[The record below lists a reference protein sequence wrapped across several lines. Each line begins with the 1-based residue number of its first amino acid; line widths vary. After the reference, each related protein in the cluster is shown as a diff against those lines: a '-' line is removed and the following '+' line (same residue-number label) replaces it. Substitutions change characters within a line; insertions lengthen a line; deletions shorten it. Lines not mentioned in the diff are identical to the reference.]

1 MRTIV
6 RSRHRRNHVAIYAPR
21 SGGLYERHPVRVGG
35 AERQMALLAQSLAA
49 NGSRAAHIVFPPGDP
64 VIPEGLQL
72 ELIDR
77 GPSADAHTVVGR
89 LLEGMRIWRALRRAD
104 ADIYV
109 FRGSAPALG
118 VGGLFCRMHR
128 RHLVFS
134 SANDVD
140 FTLERLLD
148 RRHRSG
154 LYRFGVRSVSALVV
168 QSEQQLAMARDVF
181 PGVPRTVVIPS
192 FGEPP
197 QDLPPKRDPPLAF
210 LWIGR
215 LIEYKQPMQFLQL
228 ARQMPDMRFWMIGVD
243 NESDAVAA
251 RVRAEAAE
259 LQNLELLDPAPHA
272 PTMELLSQA
281 VALVSTSRLEGMPNV
296 FLEAWNRGIP
306 VLSLEFDPDGVI
318 ERERLGIAADGSWE
332 RFVEGARALWDDGPR
347 RAEAGFRARD
357 YVRKTYSPDA
367 VASRWGDLLAEL
379 AGVPTDSGP
388 WRERRLYAAGSGE

>member
-1 MRTIV
+1 MSTRA
-6 RSRHRRNHVAIYAPR
+6 RSRHRRNRVAIYMPR
-21 SGGLYERHPVRVGG
+21 SGPMYERHPLLTGG
-35 AERQMALLAQSLAA
+35 AERQMTLLAQSLSA
-49 NGSRAAHIVFPPGDP
+49 NGIRVAHIVFPPGDP
-64 VIPEGLQL
+64 VIPEGHQL
-72 ELIDR
+72 ELVGR
-77 GPSADAHTVVGR
+77 GPSADAHTVKGQ
-89 LLEGMRIWRALRRAD
+89 LLEAVRIWRALRRAD

-118 VGGLFCRMHR
+118 VGGLFCRMYR

-134 SANDVD
+134 SANDFD
-140 FTLERLLD
+140 FTLERMSD
-148 RRHRSG
+148 RPHRSG

-181 PGVPRTVVIPS
+181 PTVPRTVVIPS

-215 LIEYKQPMQFLQL
+215 LIEYKQPPQFLEL
-228 ARQMPDMRFWMIGVD
+228 ARQMPDLRFWMIGVD
-243 NESDAVAA
+243 RESDPVAH

-259 LQNLELLDPAPHA
+259 LPNLQLLDPAPHA
-272 PTMELLSQA
+272 PTMELISQA

-318 ERERLGIAADGSWE
+318 ERERLGIAANGSWE
-332 RFVEGARALWDDGPR
+332 RFVEGARALWDDGPE
-347 RAEAGFRARD
+347 RAEAGLRGRD

-367 VASRWGDLLAEL
+367 VARRWGDLLAEL
-379 AGVPTDSGP
+379 APDRAHRGHGC
-388 WRERRLYAAGSGE
+388 